1 MIAKTKK
8 HTGSGHLIRY
18 LLKPTKKAQII
29 DSSIYS
35 PSVNKAINTEKV
47 IEDGDFKNLLAQD
60 INSAF
65 KTINALNPRCVKNTA
80 HFILGFDP
88 HDGAISNEFKAEVA
102 RRFMDY
108 MGFNDT
114 YWVAVAHDRD
124 DLEHDHIHNHDHV
137 HIVASRVNSRGRTIS
152 DSWSYPKAAQAIR
165 QIEQEFSLEP
175 FIPFWERPI
184 GINDMYWMINAHEEE
199 EEISEELF
207 NLQPK
212 NNSRTLSR

>member
-18 LLKPTKKAQII
+18 LLKPTKQAQII

-35 PSVNKAINTEKV
+35 PLVNQAIASEII
-47 IEDGDFKNLLAQD
+47 IEDDDFKNSLKQE

-65 KTINALNPRCVKNTA
+65 KTINGLNPRCIKNTV
-80 HFILGFDP
+80 HFTIGFDP
-88 HDGAISNEFKAEVA
+88 RDGVISNEFKADVA

-124 DLEHDHIHNHDHV
+124 DPEHDRIHNHDHV

-152 DSWSYPKAAQAIR
+152 DSWSYPKAAKVTR
-165 QIEQEFSLEP
+165 QIEREYSLEP
-175 FIPFWERPI
+175 FIPFWERSI
-184 GINDMYWMINAHEEE
+184 GIDDMYWMINAQQLSEEE
-199 EEISEELF
+199 ELF
-207 NLQPK
+207 DLKLK
-212 NNSRTLSR
+212 NTNKTMSR